1 MAKLK
6 LGALAD
12 DKPVKLTIELP
23 AAVHRD
29 LAAYA
34 AALGHETGQPVNDPA
49 KLIAPMLARFIAS
62 DRAFAK
68 LRNVKKRLPA
78 NAPSTAPSTMT
89 EPD

>member
-12 DKPVKLTIELP
+12 DRPVKLTIELP

-29 LAAYA
+29 LVAYA
-34 AALGHETGQPVNDPA
+34 EALGLETGQPVSDPA

-68 LRNVKKRLPA
+68 IRNVRKRLPA
-78 NAPSTAPSTMT
+78 NGAPAEHPAGTGRG
-89 EPD
+89 

>member
-12 DKPVKLTIELP
+12 DKPVKITIELP
-23 AAVHRD
+23 AAVHGD
-29 LAAYA
+29 LVAYA
-34 AALGHETGQPVNDPA
+34 EALGHETGQPVSDPA

-68 LRNVKKRLPA
+68 NQRKWIE
-78 NAPSTAPSTMT
+78 STIQFFPGRSRMAGLA
-89 EPD
+89 

>member
-29 LAAYA
+29 LVAYA
-34 AALGHETGQPVNDPA
+34 EALGLETGQPVNEPA

-68 LRNVKKRLPA
+68 VRNVKKRLPA
-78 NAPSTAPSTMT
+78 NAL
-89 EPD
+89 PDEHPAGTGRG

>member
-34 AALGHETGQPVNDPA
+34 EALAHETGQPVSEPA

-62 DRAFAK
+62 DRAFVK
-68 LRNVKKRLPA
+68 LRNVNNRKSA
-78 NAPSTAPSTMT
+78 NAASAAPQTRT
-89 EPD
+89 IEG